1 MKNKGVKLI
10 EEIGVLQEMCQLK
23 TKTEL
28 SSICYSIQPALFC
41 ITCNV
46 KIYLGSFYRIYCTK
60 VPDNQAILSHTFI
73 GSCN

>member
-46 KIYLGSFYRIYCTK
+46 KIYWGPFYRIYCAK

-73 GSCN
+73 GSCS